1 MIVTRGNVSKRT
13 PVSSGRDP
21 VWGSG
26 AGAVLEFPVE
36 APAAE
41 RLRMRAMDQDE
52 LTEDDFLGDA
62 TLDVVAALEN
72 VKTFVIIQMLWEKF
86 LPHRVPWT
94 IGSNCPTWKQERSV
108 LTWPGSRCRWIR
120 QTTRHRRGRA
130 IRGNI

>member
-72 VKTFVIIQMLWEKF
+72 VKTSIIIQMCGEF
-86 LPHRVPWT
+86 FSP
-94 IGSNCPTWKQERSV
+94 
-108 LTWPGSRCRWIR
+108 
-120 QTTRHRRGRA
+120 
-130 IRGNI
+130 